1 MSGRRVPW
9 RRAPAAAAKYAVLVL
24 VLAATVTP
32 FLWMWSSAL
41 RSSREIFTDPFSLPA
56 RLDLTNLVRAWTVG
70 RFSAYF
76 LNTII
81 ITAPTVA
88 AVVSLSCLA
97 GYALG
102 RLRLAYGG
110 PLLYLFLLGLMVPF
124 QSIMIPLYYLL
135 RDLRML
141 GTYGGMIL
149 PATALGLPFG
159 VFLMQAFFR
168 GVPGELADA
177 ARVDGCGELR
187 LFRRVM
193 LPLTG
198 PAVSSLVVFQF
209 MWTWNAFLMPLVYLQ
224 REDLRPLALGLM
236 FFQGRYT
243 QDYGLIAGGVAIVTI
258 PIIVVYVALQRQFV
272 RGLTAGALKG

>member
-1 MSGRRVPW
+1 MSGKPFPWRRVPGTTV
-9 RRAPAAAAKYAVLVL
+9 KYAVLVL
-24 VLAATVTP
+24 FLLITIVP

-41 RSSREIFTDPFSLPA
+41 KSSKEIFLDPFSPPSH
-56 RLDLTNLVRAWTVG
+56 LDFGNLAKAWTVG
-70 RFSAYF
+70 HFRSYF
-76 LNTII
+76 LNTLI
-81 ITAPTVA
+81 ITLPTVA
-88 AVVSLSCLA
+88 GVVSLSCLA
-97 GYALG
+97 GYSLG
-102 RLRLAYGG
+102 RLKFVGRS

-124 QSIMIPLYYLL
+124 QSIMIPLYYVL
-135 RDLRML
+135 RDVRIL
-141 GTYGGMIL
+141 GTYWGMIL

-168 GVPGELADA
+168 GLPGELADA
-177 ARVDGCGELR
+177 ARVDGCNELG
-187 LFRRVM
+187 LFRRIM

-209 MWTWNAFLMPLVYLQ
+209 MWTWNAFLMPLIYLQ

-243 QDYGLIAGGVAIVTI
+243 QDYGLIAGGVTI
-258 PIIVVYVALQRQFV
+258 ATVPIILVYAVLQRQFV

>member
-1 MSGRRVPW
+1 MSGARVPW
-9 RRAPAAAAKYAVLVL
+9 RRLPSAAARYAVLCL
-24 VLAATVTP
+24 FLAATVAP

-41 RSSREIFTDPFSLPA
+41 RSSREIFTDPFSLPS
-56 RLDLTNLVRAWTVG
+56 RLDITNLVKAWTVG
-70 RFSAYF
+70 RFRAYF
-76 LNTII
+76 RNTII
-81 ITAPTVA
+81 ITAPTVT
-88 AVVSLSCLA
+88 AVASLSCLA

-102 RLRLAYGG
+102 RMRLAWGG

-135 RDLRML
+135 RDVRMI
-141 GTYGGMIL
+141 GTFWGMIL

-168 GVPGELADA
+168 GLPGELADA

-258 PIIVVYVALQRQFV
+258 PIIVVYIALQRQFV